1 MALDSVLRPH
11 QRPAKSEAQG
21 RLFLADRL
29 ALDQQELAD
38 AIGVSTRT
46 LRTWMREEGL
56 PFVRIRGVL
65 LYSVAAVGEWL
76 AARQESEEK
85 LEQILDEIINT

>member
-1 MALDSVLRPH
+1 MGMDSVPRTH
-11 QRPAKSEAQG
+11 QRPAKSEAQD

-29 ALDQQELAD
+29 ALDQQELAHTL
-38 AIGVSTRT
+38 GVSPRT

-65 LYSVAAVGEWL
+65 LYSVAAVEEWL

-85 LEQILDEIINT
+85 LDQLLDEIINT